1 MKICL
6 VCNTGLSTSYLKQ
19 KLIAYGEENQLELSV
34 DAIPYAECID
44 YQSSHDVDVFLMAP
58 QVAFMQDNLRQAL
71 PDKNVKIAA
80 ISVPDYGMQNAANIM
95 ASLQA

>member
-34 DAIPYAECID
+34 DAIPYAECVD

>member
-19 KLIAYGEENQLELSV
+19 KLITYGEENQLDLSV
-34 DAIPYAECID
+34 DAIPYAECVD

-58 QVAFMQDNLRQAL
+58 QVSFMQDNLRQAL

>member
-34 DAIPYAECID
+34 DAIPYAECVD

-71 PDKNVKIAA
+71 PDKNVKITA